1 MLDLPL
7 LDEDRLS
14 PELAA
19 CAAKL
24 RSQFTH
30 AASNAQTV
38 LRAVRDAWIA
48 WHSLPIISPV
58 AVATSAAALLSQPS
72 ASDTEF
78 THTISVAQ
86 NIADESFMRDV
97 FNRHADCNSNQALS
111 APALMAALNEVEAP
125 VLHSSGS
132 TEENMFRRADTNLSG
147 AVDFEEF
154 MRAAQLP
161 DELEMLLEDDP
172 FR

>member
-1 MLDLPL
+1 LPL
-7 LDEDRLS
+7 CCSPYSPLS
-14 PELAA
+14 A
-19 CAAKL
+19 
-24 RSQFTH
+24 
-30 AASNAQTV
+30 
-38 LRAVRDAWIA
+38 
-48 WHSLPIISPV
+48 V

-147 AVDFEEF
+147 AVDFEECENPYLGICEKF
-154 MRAAQLP
+154 
-161 DELEMLLEDDP
+161 
-172 FR
+172 